1 MHSAYFITGTDTGV
15 GKTLVSCAL
24 LQAIALT
31 GRSVVG
37 MKPVAAGCVSGAQ
50 GLQCEDVEHLRS
62 ASTIDAPQAWINPYA
77 LRAAVAP
84 HLAAQQEGIA
94 LELATMVEG
103 FKQLQRV
110 ADVVIV
116 EGVGGWLV
124 PFNDSETSADLAQR
138 LDLPVILVVGMRLGC
153 LSHAL
158 LTAQAIQAK
167 GLQLHGWVANRLDPD
182 MELFDENVQTLK
194 ARLAAPLLGVVPH
207 FISGE
212 SKPLRPFLEIS
223 LLA

>member
-24 LQAIALT
+24 LQTIALT

-50 GLQCEDVEHLRS
+50 GLQCEDVERLRS

-94 LELATMVEG
+94 LELTTMVEG
-103 FKQLQRV
+103 FKQLQRL

-116 EGVGGWLV
+116 EGIGGWLV
-124 PFNDSETSADLAQR
+124 PFNDSQTSADLAQR
-138 LDLPVILVVGMRLGC
+138 LNLPVILVVGMRLGC

-158 LTAQAIQAK
+158 LTAHAIHAK
-167 GLQLHGWVANRLDPD
+167 GLQLHGWVANHLDPD
-182 MELFDENVQTLK
+182 MKLFDENVQTLK

-207 FISGE
+207 FIPGE
-212 SKPLRPFLEIS
+212 SKPLRPLLEIS
-223 LLA
+223 LF